1 MPDTGRFTVDRLGER
16 CEGLAQGVD
25 RKHVLRLRRGK
36 QRIERRV
43 DLHGLTAAEAKR
55 QLASE
60 LGRAQAEGLR
70 CVLVIHGR
78 GLHSEGGAVL
88 RDGTVGWLTTEPLA
102 SRVMAFA
109 SALSEH
115 GGSGA
120 TYVLLRRIRKRG

>member
-1 MPDTGRFTVDRLGER
+1 VAERGRFTVDRLGER
-16 CEGLAQGVD
+16 SEGLAQGVD
-25 RKHVLRLRRGK
+25 RKHLLRLRRGE
-36 QRIERRV
+36 QPIERRV
-43 DLHGLTAAEAKR
+43 DLHGLVAVEAKR
-55 QLASE
+55 SLTSE
-60 LGRAQAEGLR
+60 LVSAQAAGLR

-88 RDGTVGWLTTEPLA
+88 RGGTVDWLSAEPLA

-109 SALSEH
+109 SARPEH